1 MQVEFQQYEF
11 WKRQNYT
18 DSNRILE
25 QYSVN
30 LYKLIY
36 VIINLPKVTECIT
49 LGIYRIQTI
58 DFG

>member
-1 MQVEFQQYEF
+1 MNSGKGKTIETVIGF
-11 WKRQNYT
+11 
-18 DSNRILE
+18 LE

-49 LGIYRIQTI
+49 LGIYRIQTM